1 MWYSNWRNATL
12 FRTFWPGAQDELQ
25 SNTYVKTDV
34 NKLANGYDFAASS
47 PFPSTNK
54 YHMDAV

>member
-34 NKLANGYDFAASS
+34 NKLANGYDFAPPPPLLHSR
-47 PFPSTNK
+47 PPINTT
-54 YHMDAV
+54 